1 MNICIYNILYIYI
14 HAHNMHTHTASESS
28 RIRNCVKARPGGA
41 VHLRFHHAHEAPG
54 NRRSRDLH
62 DCLATF
68 SKGRLVA
75 STQMGTSMRSH
86 SRTQDP
92 THTHTH
98 TLMWL
103 TWTWVRFF
111 PAFGAAG
118 LALVGS
124 QPQLGTYHPCTPGK
138 LARDSDKGHLFGYI
152 WPMNSSANSI
162 EHTSASRTVYYH
174 SECVLGGV
182 IIYIYIYILYIYIYI
197 HI

>member
-1 MNICIYNILYIYI
+1 
-14 HAHNMHTHTASESS
+14 MHTHTASESS

-98 TLMWL
+98 ADVANMDMGQVLPGLWGSRLGSRRLPASAGNIPPVHPWKAGQGFRQRTSIWIHLAHEFFCKFN
-103 TWTWVRFF
+103 WTHFS
-111 PAFGAAG
+111 
-118 LALVGS
+118 LA
-124 QPQLGTYHPCTPGK
+124 
-138 LARDSDKGHLFGYI
+138 
-152 WPMNSSANSI
+152 N
-162 EHTSASRTVYYH
+162 
-174 SECVLGGV
+174 CVLSFWMCSRRGYN
-182 IIYIYIYILYIYIYI
+182 IYIYCIYIYI